1 MAIIKLIKST
11 FYKEKETKAQLMSFI
26 SSSKQLSFGRE
37 CIKFEENFAR
47 HQGRKFSVFFNSGS
61 FANLALVQAL
71 LNLGWLKRGDRTGF
85 SALTWPTNVMP
96 LIQLGLEPIPIDVEL
111 DTLNVSSKKL
121 GNMLENTNL
130 KIFFITNLLG
140 LCDDID
146 KIKKICAKKKILLLE
161 DNCESLGTVYNGK
174 KLGNYGLASTFS
186 FFVGHHMSTIEGGAV
201 CTDNKQLTTMLKM
214 VRAHGWDRNLDKTE
228 QEKFRKTYDI
238 NNFYA
243 RYTFYDLSYNL
254 RPTEI
259 NAFIGNSQLKYINQ
273 ANKKRNENFL
283 KIAKI
288 IYKDKEKYYP
298 IRFDHIDFLSNFAI
312 PIVCRSTKN
321 RDDLLAKCN
330 NKIEVR
336 PVVAGNITKQ
346 PFFKKY
352 LPNHGK
358 SFKNPNADL
367 IHKQGF
373 YIGNNPE
380 MTDKEIDI
388 ITKILA

>member
-26 SSSKQLSFGRE
+26 SSSKQLSFGQE
-37 CIKFEENFAR
+37 CLKFEENFAR

-61 FANLALVQAL
+61 FANLALTQAL
-71 LNLGWLKRGDRTGF
+71 LNLGWLKRGDRAGF
-85 SALTWPTNVMP
+85 SALTWSTNVMP
-96 LIQLGLEPIPIDVEL
+96 LIQLGLEPVPIDVEL

-121 GNMLENTNL
+121 GNILENTGL
-130 KIFFITNLLG
+130 KTFFITNLLG

-146 KIKKICAKKKILLLE
+146 KIKKICEKKKIILLE

-201 CTDNKQLTTMLKM
+201 CTDNKQLATMLKM

-228 QEKFRKTYDI
+228 QEKFRKTHNI

-259 NAFIGNSQLKYINQ
+259 NAFIGNSQLKHIDQ
-273 ANKKRNENFL
+273 ANNKRNENFL
-283 KIAKI
+283 KIADI
-288 IYKDKEKYYP
+288 IYKNKKRYYP
-298 IRFDHIDFLSNFAI
+298 IRFDHIDFLSSFAI
-312 PIVCRSTKN
+312 PIVCRSTKI
-321 RDDLLAKCN
+321 RDDLLKRCE

-336 PVVAGNITKQ
+336 PIVAGNITKQ
-346 PFFKKY
+346 QFFKKY
-352 LPNHGK
+352 LPNHDK

-367 IHKQGF
+367 VHKQGF

-380 MTDKEIDI
+380 MTDKEISI